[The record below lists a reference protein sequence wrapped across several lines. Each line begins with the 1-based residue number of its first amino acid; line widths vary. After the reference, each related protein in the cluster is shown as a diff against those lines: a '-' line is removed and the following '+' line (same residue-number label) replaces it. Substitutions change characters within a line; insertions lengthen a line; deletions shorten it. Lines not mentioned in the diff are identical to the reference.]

1 MLRELRCQNMKPFI
15 KWAGGKEKELPIILD
30 NMPTSY
36 ERYVEPFVG
45 GGAVYFALNNP
56 NSIINDKSDELINLY
71 KYIQNGNEQ
80 FLAKLDELFYNWTL
94 LEKVIENNSKELLGL
109 YKNYCKETIR
119 DKKLKI
125 KYNDIICEF
134 VIHHSDEFNGV
145 LTNNFN
151 IKIDNFI
158 HEIQKNLL
166 SKISRMCKISETRGS
181 LTDSNILENMESAL
195 KSAFYMHFRY
205 LYNNK
210 DELNISQEFA
220 SAMFYFIREYCYAS
234 MFRYNKLGKF
244 NVPYGGISYN
254 RKDFNKKID
263 YVKSETIRKYMSKT
277 TIYNMDFETFCNNIN
292 LTEKDFIFLDPPYD
306 TEFSTYA
313 KNDFSKNDQVRLANY
328 LKTTKAKFMLV
339 IKNTDF
345 IYSLYNRK
353 GFYIKS
359 FDKKYLVSFQNRN
372 NKDVEHLI
380 ITNYDMGENNKYG

>member
-1 MLRELRCQNMKPFI
+1 MKPFI
-15 KWAGGKEKELPIILD
+15 KWAGGKENELPIILE
-30 NMPTSY
+30 NLPKNF
-36 ERYVEPFVG
+36 ERYIEPFVG
-45 GGAVYFALNNP
+45 GGALYFALNKS

-71 KYIQNGNEQ
+71 NFIKSGNKE
-80 FLAKLDELFYNWTL
+80 FLTKLNELFHNWSL
-94 LEKVIENNSKELLGL
+94 LEKVIENNSKELLDL
-109 YKNYCKETIR
+109 YKNYCNEVNENSN
-119 DKKLKI
+119 LKI
-125 KYNDIICEF
+125 RYNDRICEF
-134 VIHHSDEFNGV
+134 VISHSEEFNGV
-145 LTNNFN
+145 LTNHFN
-151 IKIDNFI
+151 IRIDNFI

-166 SKISRMCKISETRGS
+166 SKIRRMCKISNNSGN

-205 LYNNK
+205 LYNNRS
-210 DELNISQEFA
+210 ELNISQEFS

-234 MFRYNKLGKF
+234 MFRYNKQGKF

-254 RKDFNKKID
+254 RKDFSKKIE
-263 YVKSETIRKYMSKT
+263 YISSETIKKYMNKT
-277 TIYNMDFETFCNNIN
+277 LIYNMDFETFCNMIN

-313 KNDFSKNDQVRLANY
+313 KNDFDKDDQIRLSKF
-328 LKTTKAKFMLV
+328 LKSTKAKFMLI

-345 IYSLYNRK
+345 IYNLYNNN

-380 ITNYDMGENNKYG
+380 ITNYEMGEKDE